1 MCIITEKLISLFI
14 RSSVLACEYDTVTNT
29 ICLSCLT
36 IALSATKKLGPD
48 KKRFN
53 AMAAIYGIIE
63 NVTPAFPTKTTGQQS
78 ERRMTLSGVV
88 LLVLSLRAP
97 GAKKKKKRHLTIVS
111 AAVIL
116 LRFFKWKT
124 VFSLYV
130 FDTNIETRL
139 LFSSSS
145 DVSPALRARLH
156 SAAVRQLSARHTPN
170 GNLFGRFSS
179 GARSATRS
187 AS

>member
-1 MCIITEKLISLFI
+1 MNENNKLQL
-14 RSSVLACEYDTVTNT
+14 
-29 ICLSCLT
+29 
-36 IALSATKKLGPD
+36 
-48 KKRFN
+48 
-53 AMAAIYGIIE
+53 
-63 NVTPAFPTKTTGQQS
+63 AFPAKTTGQQS

-97 GAKKKKKRHLTIVS
+97 GAKKKKKKKKKKRHLTIVS

-179 GARSATRS
+179 GPDLPPEAPVETTYHLALEGTIRGKTKLVTNTGYAFNIRKRRPNGTID
-187 AS
+187 

>member
-1 MCIITEKLISLFI
+1 MCIITEKLISLFT
-14 RSSVLACEYDTVTNT
+14 RSSDLACEYDTVRNR
-29 ICLSCLT
+29 ICLSCPT
-36 IALSATKKLGPD
+36 IASSATEKLGPD

-53 AMAAIYGIIE
+53 AMAAIYGLIE
-63 NVTPAFPTKTTGQQS
+63 NVTLAFPAKTTGQQS

-111 AAVIL
+111 PAVIL

-124 VFSLYV
+124 VFSLFYV

-156 SAAVRQLSARHTPN
+156 SASVR
-170 GNLFGRFSS
+170 
-179 GARSATRS
+179 
-187 AS
+187 

>member
-29 ICLSCLT
+29 IRLSCLT

-63 NVTPAFPTKTTGQQS
+63 NVTPAFPAKTTGQQS

-97 GAKKKKKRHLTIVS
+97 GAKKKKKKKRHLTIVS

-156 SAAVRQLSARHTPN
+156 SAAV
-170 GNLFGRFSS
+170 
-179 GARSATRS
+179 
-187 AS
+187 